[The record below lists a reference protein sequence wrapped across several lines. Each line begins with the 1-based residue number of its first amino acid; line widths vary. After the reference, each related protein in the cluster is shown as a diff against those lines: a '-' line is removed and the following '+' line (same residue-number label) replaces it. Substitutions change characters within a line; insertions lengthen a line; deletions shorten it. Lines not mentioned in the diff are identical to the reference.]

1 MTFKLDKQ
9 QQAAV
14 DYVFHH
20 KNVFL
25 TGGGGTGKSRILE
38 YIIESFKDKYGT
50 DFKKFVGITSTTG
63 SSALLIGGVTI
74 HSFSGLGVSKED
86 DEQYIQ
92 KIAKRRYIKNRFK
105 ELKTLIIDEVS
116 MLTPR
121 TFRMIYRLTQV
132 IRKNMQPFGGIQII
146 LSGDFCQLGPILE
159 HHIINHTMEY
169 CFETPEWENSNMH
182 VVHFKTIHRQS
193 DQQFIET
200 LQKIRMGISDQD
212 TTSLLMNRFR
222 KPLDNSYGVEPVQ
235 LFPTR
240 EKANEVNQRCFSK
253 IVAAESRAY
262 QLKITID
269 TPHQNELNPL
279 ETSESAHQSFDIE
292 RKIKSQLPIDES
304 IKLCVGCQVILVVN
318 LSVEEGLV
326 NGSKGRVE
334 SFNENDEPIVI
345 FSNGTLKN
353 IAMYTW
359 DIDECANSVHVSGM
373 PLILGYGC
381 TIHRSQGMSLDL
393 AIVDIGQNVFT
404 GSGGYGQIYVALS
417 RVRSLEGLS
426 ILNFDPKRI
435 RCHPK
440 VIEFYK
446 KIDEP
451 PKKTIISGDDLSSI
465 STESDISIEKEEMK
479 LKSKAVRKSDAKIR
493 SNVHFNSSST
503 KMGDIRNYFGGSNRF
518 IEAPI

>member
-1 MTFKLDKQ
+1 MTIKLDNQ

-14 DYVFHH
+14 DYVFQN

-38 YIIESFKDKYGT
+38 YIIEAFREKYGT
-50 DFKKFVGITSTTG
+50 DFKKHVGITSTTG

-86 DEQYIQ
+86 DEQYVQ

-159 HHIINHTMEY
+159 QHIISHTMEY
-169 CFETPEWENSNMH
+169 CFETPEWEISNIQ

-222 KPLDNSYGVEPVQ
+222 KPLDNSFGVEPVQ

-253 IVAAESRAY
+253 IVGSESRSY
-262 QLKITID
+262 QLKISID
-269 TPHQNELNPL
+269 SQPNDLNPL
-279 ETSESAHQSFDIE
+279 ETAAESSGHSFDIE
-292 RKIKSQLPIDES
+292 RKIKSQLPIDDS
-304 IKLCVGCQVILVVN
+304 IKLCIGCQVILVVN
-318 LSVEEGLV
+318 LSIEDGLV

-345 FSNGTLKN
+345 FSNGIIKN

-359 DIDECANSVHVSGM
+359 DIDECANSVHVSGL

-393 AIVDIGQNVFT
+393 AVVDIGQNVFT

-446 KIDEP
+446 KIDAP
-451 PKKTIISGDDLSSI
+451 PVCLSLSDDASSI
-465 STESDISIEKEEMK
+465 STESDISIEKEERK
-479 LKSKAVRKSDAKIR
+479 LKAKVVRKTVANENFTNINLKKNDIR
-493 SNVHFNSSST
+493 S
-503 KMGDIRNYFGGSNRF
+503 YFGGGGSNRF
-518 IEAPI
+518 IETPI